1 MRHTAR
7 GEGTAITLLM
17 SATPPSPARDLPF
30 THARYGRRR
39 ARPQPPAAATPR
51 REDPV
56 YVCCLCR
63 FTVPLDDTLTTTARG
78 GCICL
83 RCYLRVVEDH
93 KLLPTSLRRALE
105 ESAAA

>member
-1 MRHTAR
+1 M
-7 GEGTAITLLM
+7 
-17 SATPPSPARDLPF
+17 
-30 THARYGRRR
+30 
-39 ARPQPPAAATPR
+39 
-51 REDPV
+51 

-93 KLLPTSLRRALE
+93 KLLPTSLTRALDE
-105 ESAAA
+105 TAAA